1 MSAED
6 SNLAAADQRKE
17 KYHEDSKITGVRH
30 KRPHV
35 IRSLISTYPNSASLL
50 SSLKQATITR
60 TNDKEGQNEITSKS
74 SSAYTPKVFQF
85 TDLKARSSHKKI

>member
-17 KYHEDSKITGVRH
+17 NITDEDSKITGVRH

-35 IRSLISTYPNSASLL
+35 IRSLSPPIQILL
-50 SSLKQATITR
+50 
-60 TNDKEGQNEITSKS
+60 
-74 SSAYTPKVFQF
+74 
-85 TDLKARSSHKKI
+85 HC